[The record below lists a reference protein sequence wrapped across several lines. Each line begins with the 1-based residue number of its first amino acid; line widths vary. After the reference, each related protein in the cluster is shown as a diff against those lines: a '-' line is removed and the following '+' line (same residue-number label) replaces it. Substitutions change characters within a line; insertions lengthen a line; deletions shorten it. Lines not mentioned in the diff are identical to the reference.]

1 MCIYIIYIYIY
12 KYMYNTS
19 IHLYKH
25 KYIDIFKYYRYPIA
39 NRKLSNG
46 PLVHCPDRLCRD
58 FRRNAQAV
66 QQLIDRMEGLEG
78 AAWLWQ
84 TW

>member
-12 KYMYNTS
+12 KYMY

-25 KYIDIFKYYRYPIA
+25 KYIDIFKNYRYPIA

-46 PLVHCPDRLCRD
+46 PMVHC
-58 FRRNAQAV
+58 
-66 QQLIDRMEGLEG
+66 LIQIVCVATSGGMHKLYSS
-78 AAWLWQ
+78 
-84 TW
+84 